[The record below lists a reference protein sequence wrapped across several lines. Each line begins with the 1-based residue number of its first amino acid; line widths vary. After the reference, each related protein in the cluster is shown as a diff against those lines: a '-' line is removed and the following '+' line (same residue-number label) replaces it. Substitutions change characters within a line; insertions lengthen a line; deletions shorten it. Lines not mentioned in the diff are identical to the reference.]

1 MAKKTVAF
9 TLKSA
14 LERKAAQRKDYASL
28 SVSKK
33 VELLDKLFINAA
45 FLKSLRPKVKV
56 TSK

>member
-1 MAKKTVAF
+1 MAKKPVAF
-9 TLKSA
+9 TLKAA
-14 LERKAAQRKDYASL
+14 LERKAVQRKDYASL

-56 TSK
+56 